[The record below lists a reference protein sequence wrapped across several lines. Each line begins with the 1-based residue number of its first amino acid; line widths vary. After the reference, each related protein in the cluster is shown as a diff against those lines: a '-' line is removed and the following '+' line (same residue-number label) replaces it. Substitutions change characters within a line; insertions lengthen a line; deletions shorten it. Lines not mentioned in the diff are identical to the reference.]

1 MNVIGDIPNPP
12 KTTGN
17 SELDSLLR
25 EFDEIFHGIRRV
37 TIFEHKISIDS
48 SVTPVGQHLRRI
60 PFTQQLKLLAT
71 SLTECLKMMVS
82 LQAITLSDMRCETA
96 KDGILIL
103 MTTNLN
109 LLSLVVNC
117 LLLS

>member
-25 EFDEIFHGIRRV
+25 EFYEIFHGIRRV

-48 SVTPVGQHLRRI
+48 SVTPVSQHLRRI
-60 PFTQQLKLLAT
+60 PFSQQLKLLAT

-82 LQAITLSDMRCETA
+82 LQAIALSDMRCETA